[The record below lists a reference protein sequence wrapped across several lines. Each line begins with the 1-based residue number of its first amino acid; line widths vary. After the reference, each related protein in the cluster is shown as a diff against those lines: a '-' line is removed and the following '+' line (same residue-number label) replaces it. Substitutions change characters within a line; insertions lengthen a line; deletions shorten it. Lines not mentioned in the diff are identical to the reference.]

1 MKGKNWWER
10 SLLLWNLLFCLLLAA
25 RISLLAANRFPYPG
39 QTHKLK
45 NGLTI
50 ILSPG
55 SYFPIV
61 ALAVG
66 YRVGPLYEK
75 PEQAGIS
82 YLMENLM
89 FQGSQNVGRMQHI
102 RYIQRV
108 GGVLNVLTSYD
119 RMIFYQS
126 LPSHHLPLVFWLESD
141 RMARLSLTRSAIQRE
156 IMAIVDEIN
165 FRHSRDPY
173 LEYEELFNRL
183 LFPQFPYYLPL
194 YGTKN
199 NLSSLSPREIR
210 QFYTRFFCPRNA
222 VICVTGNFD
231 EKTTLA
237 LFQKYFSSIPG
248 GSPPSLE
255 LPSLENQQFQKVER
269 TVGKETI
276 PSPAIFL
283 GFPLYTLQSKELPV
297 LHLIE
302 YILLHG
308 QSSRLQKRLLVKERV
323 VLRLSGGLET
333 RGQVGA
339 FKFFLS
345 STNATALARAKRIL
359 WQEINKLKSEAIKEA
374 ELTKAKRLYEKD
386 FLQNFLTA
394 SSRAVTLIDYFFSG
408 KSVTAPLEELKKI
421 QAVTPSDIAGIMNRY
436 FTNNYIL
443 VQVEIK

>member
-1 MKGKNWWER
+1 MKGTNWWKKR
-10 SLLLWNLLFCLLLAA
+10 LLFWSVFSLLFLAETS
-25 RISLLAANRFPYPG
+25 SLSSIHRFPYPG

-126 LPSHHLPLVFWLESD
+126 LPSHHLPLAFWLESD
-141 RMARLSLTRSAIQRE
+141 RMARLSLTQSAIQRE
-156 IMAIVDEIN
+156 IIAVVDEIN

-183 LFPQFPYYLPL
+183 LFPVFPYYLPL

-199 NLSSLSPREIR
+199 NLSSLSPQEIR
-210 QFYTRFFCPRNA
+210 KFYSRFFCPQNA
-222 VICVTGNFD
+222 VICVTGNFE

-237 LFQKYFSSIPG
+237 LFRKYFGSIPA
-248 GSPPSLE
+248 GSPPATDLPPLE
-255 LPSLENQQFQKVER
+255 SQKQQKVER

-283 GFPLYTLQSKELPV
+283 GFPLYSLQPKELPV

-308 QSSRLQKRLLVKERV
+308 RSSRLQKRLLVKERV
-323 VLRLSGGLET
+323 VLRLTGGLET

-339 FKFFLS
+339 FKFFFS
-345 STNATALARAKRIL
+345 STNNTALARAKRIL

-394 SSRAVTLIDYFFSG
+394 SNRAVTLIDYFFSG
-408 KSVTAPLEELKKI
+408 KSVTAPLEELQKI
-421 QAVTPSDIAGIMNRY
+421 QSVTPSDIAGIMNRY
-436 FTNNYIL
+436 FTDNYIL
-443 VQVEIK
+443 LNVEIK